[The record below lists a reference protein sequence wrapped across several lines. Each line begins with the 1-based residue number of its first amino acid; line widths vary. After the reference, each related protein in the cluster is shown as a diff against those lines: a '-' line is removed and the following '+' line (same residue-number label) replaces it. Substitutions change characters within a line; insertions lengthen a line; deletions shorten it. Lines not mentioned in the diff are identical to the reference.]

1 MLGEKALNSLLVFR
15 CDVGND
21 QVLVRSQSEDTLV
34 YLGDLAQ
41 GSLERLARFVLDTT
55 VLDESG
61 EMTTAIVTCLPSELI
76 DVGRELVGSC
86 GLKLVAEMLLDLCH
100 EALDA
105 HTVDRVLDTSV
116 LAAVEGGSL

>member
-1 MLGEKALNSLLVFR
+1 M
-15 CDVGND
+15 
-21 QVLVRSQSEDTLV
+21 

-41 GSLERLARFVLDTT
+41 CSLERLARFVLDTT